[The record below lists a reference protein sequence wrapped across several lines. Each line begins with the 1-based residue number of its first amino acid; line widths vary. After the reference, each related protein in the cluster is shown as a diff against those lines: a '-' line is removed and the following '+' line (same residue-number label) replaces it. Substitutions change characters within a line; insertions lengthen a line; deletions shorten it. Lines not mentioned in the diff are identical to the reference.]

1 MKLNKQNLVNKLGY
15 TKVQADWY
23 LKMAT
28 LIPVENDNTVDGRK
42 LHEVLGSKRQFA
54 DWIKQRIE
62 KYEFVENVDFTSVHK
77 FVNVKFTQ
85 DEVNAMSPQQRS
97 RHGITTEYKLTLNMA
112 KELSMIE
119 NNEQGKEFRKYF
131 IMSEEI
137 AHKALSWEL
146 EREDNVKAHESLTA
160 TFKREYMAKHGNRE
174 PKGWMYGQLQNDV
187 YWIVFGIEASSI
199 KQVLEIKH
207 YESIP
212 NNVQEQIDKALTWTY
227 NRMETLIEMGMI
239 DDRDERANKVAE
251 MFDKKFGGI
260 IEF

>member
-15 TKVQADWY
+15 TKTQADWY

-28 LIPVENDNTVDGRK
+28 LIKVEDDNTVDARK
-42 LHEVLGSKRQFA
+42 LHEVLEVSSRYN
-54 DWIKQRIE
+54 DWISNRIK
-62 KYEFVENVDFTSVHK
+62 KYGFIEDVDYTKILVLSKTGQV
-77 FVNVKFTQ
+77 
-85 DEVNAMSPQQRS
+85 
-97 RHGITTEYKLTLNMA
+97 GIEYKLTVNMA

-119 NNEQGKEFRKYF
+119 NNEVGKEFRKYF

-137 AHKALSWEL
+137 AHKVIGWENT
-146 EREDNVKAHESLTA
+146 RESNVIAHEQLTA
-160 TFKREYMAKHGNRE
+160 TFKREYMNVHGNRE

-187 YWIVFGIEASSI
+187 YWIVFGVDANSMKE
-199 KQVLEIKH
+199 VLEIKH

-212 NNVQEQIDKALTWTY
+212 NNVVQQIDEALTWTY
-227 NRMETLIEMGMI
+227 NRMQILIEMGMI
-239 DDRDERANKVAE
+239 DNREERTNKIAE

>member
-28 LIPVENDNTVDGRK
+28 MIKVEDDGTVDGRK
-42 LHEVLGSKRQFA
+42 LHEVLEVKSRYN
-54 DWIKQRIE
+54 DWINNRIK
-62 KYEFVENVDFTSVHK
+62 KYGFIENVDYKVANKILVAKQHGG
-77 FVNVKFTQ
+77 Q
-85 DEVNAMSPQQRS
+85 NA
-97 RHGITTEYKLTLNMA
+97 IEYKLTVNMA

-119 NNEQGKEFRKYF
+119 NNEVGKEFRKYF

-137 AHKALSWEL
+137 AHKVVSWEDK
-146 EREDNVKAHESLTA
+146 REDNIKAHEELTA
-160 TFKREYMAKHGNRE
+160 TFKREFMDKHNGRQ
-174 PKGWMYGQLQNDV
+174 PQGWLYGQLQNDV
-187 YWIVFGIEASSI
+187 YWIVFGVDANSMKE
-199 KQVLEIKH
+199 VLEIKH

-212 NNVQEQIDKALTWTY
+212 NNVVQQIDEALTWTY
-227 NRMETLIEMGMI
+227 NRMQMLIEMGMV
-239 DDRDERANKVAE
+239 DEREERTNKVAE

>member
-28 LIPVENDNTVDGRK
+28 LIKVEDDGTVDGRK
-42 LHEVLGSKRQFA
+42 LHEVLEVKSRYN
-54 DWIKQRIE
+54 DWINNRIK
-62 KYEFVENVDFTSVHK
+62 KYGFIENSDYLAITKVLVTA
-77 FVNVKFTQ
+77 Q
-85 DEVNAMSPQQRS
+85 GNAS
-97 RHGITTEYKLTLNMA
+97 EYVTHKLTTNMA

-119 NNEQGKEFRKYF
+119 NNEIGKEFRKYF

-137 AHKALSWEL
+137 AHKAIAWEDK
-146 EREDNVKAHESLTA
+146 RDDNIKAHEELTA
-160 TFKREYMAKHGNRE
+160 TFKREFMDKHNGRQ
-174 PKGWMYGQLQNDV
+174 PQGWLYGQLQNDV
-187 YWIVFGIEASSI
+187 YWIVFGVDANSMKE
-199 KQVLEIKH
+199 VLEIKH

-212 NNVQEQIDKALTWTY
+212 NNVVQQIDEALTWTY
-227 NRMETLIEMGMI
+227 NRMQMLIEMGMV
-239 DDRDERANKVAE
+239 DEREERTNKVAE

>member
-15 TKVQADWY
+15 TKTQADWY

-28 LIPVENDNTVDGRK
+28 MIKVEDDGTVDARK

-62 KYEFVENVDFTSVHK
+62 KYDFVENVDYESFSQICEKPNGGRPT
-77 FVNVKFTQ
+77 
-85 DEVNAMSPQQRS
+85 
-97 RHGITTEYKLTLNMA
+97 IEYKLTINMA

-119 NNEQGKEFRKYF
+119 NNEVGKEFRKYF

-137 AHKALSWEL
+137 AHKVIGWENT
-146 EREDNVKAHESLTA
+146 RESNVIAHEQLTA
-160 TFKREYMAKHGNRE
+160 TFKREYMNVHGNRE

-187 YWIVFGIEASSI
+187 YWIVFGVDANSMKE
-199 KQVLEIKH
+199 VLEIKH

-212 NNVQEQIDKALTWTY
+212 NNVVQQIDEALTWTY
-227 NRMETLIEMGMI
+227 NRMQILIEMGMI
-239 DDRDERANKVAE
+239 DNREERTNKVAE

>member
-28 LIPVENDNTVDGRK
+28 LIPVDEDGTVDGRK
-42 LHEVLGSKRQFA
+42 LHEVLGSKQQFTN
-54 DWIKQRIE
+54 WIKNRIE
-62 KYEFVENVDFTSVHK
+62 KYGFVEGIDFSTFNK
-77 FVNVKFTQ
+77 FIKRENTTLGSK
-85 DEVNAMSPQQRS
+85 
-97 RHGITTEYKLTLNMA
+97 TTEYKLTVNMA

-137 AHKALSWEL
+137 AHKVIGWENT
-146 EREDNVKAHESLTA
+146 RESNVIAHEELTA
-160 TFKREYMAKHGNRE
+160 TFKREYMNVHGNRE

-187 YWIVFGIEASSI
+187 YWIVFGVDANSMKE
-199 KQVLEIKH
+199 VLEIKH

-212 NNVQEQIDKALTWTY
+212 NNVVQQIDEALTWTY
-227 NRMETLIEMGMI
+227 NRMQMLIEMGMI
-239 DDRDERANKVAE
+239 DNREERTNKVAE

>member
-28 LIPVENDNTVDGRK
+28 MIKVEDDGTVDARK

-62 KYEFVENVDFTSVHK
+62 KYDFVENVDYTSVHK
-77 FVNVKFTQ
+77 FVNVNFTQ

-97 RHGITTEYKLTLNMA
+97 RYGITTEYKLTVNMA

-119 NNEQGKEFRKYF
+119 NNEVGKEFRKYF

-137 AHKALSWEL
+137 AHKAIGWENT
-146 EREDNVKAHESLTA
+146 RESNVIAHEELTA
-160 TFKREYMAKHGNRE
+160 TFKREFMDKHNGRQ
-174 PKGWMYGQLQNDV
+174 PQGWMYGQLQNDV
-187 YWIVFGIEASSI
+187 YWIVFGVDANSMKE
-199 KQVLEIKH
+199 VLEIKH

-212 NNVQEQIDKALTWTY
+212 NNVVQQIDEALTWTY
-227 NRMETLIEMGMI
+227 NRMQMLIEMGMI
-239 DDRDERANKVAE
+239 DNREERTNKVAE

>member
-23 LKMAT
+23 LKMAM
-28 LIPVENDNTVDGRK
+28 LIKVEDDGTVDGRK

-62 KYEFVENVDFTSVHK
+62 KYGFVEDVDF
-77 FVNVKFTQ
+77 VKLASQNCETKKHGGQ
-85 DEVNAMSPQQRS
+85 NA
-97 RHGITTEYKLTLNMA
+97 IEYKLTVNMA

-119 NNEQGKEFRKYF
+119 NNEVGKEFRKYF

-137 AHKALSWEL
+137 AHKAIGWENT
-146 EREDNVKAHESLTA
+146 RESNVIAHEELTA
-160 TFKREYMAKHGNRE
+160 TFKREFMDKHNGRQ
-174 PKGWMYGQLQNDV
+174 PQGWMYGQLQNDV
-187 YWIVFGIEASSI
+187 YWIVFGVDANSMKE
-199 KQVLEIKH
+199 VLEIKH

-212 NNVQEQIDKALTWTY
+212 NNVVQQIDEALTWTY
-227 NRMETLIEMGMI
+227 NRMQMLIEMGMI
-239 DDRDERANKVAE
+239 DEREERTNKVAE

>member
-15 TKVQADWY
+15 TKTQADWY

-28 LIPVENDNTVDGRK
+28 MIKVEDDGTVDGRK
-42 LHEVLGSKRQFA
+42 LHEVLGSKQQFSN
-54 DWIKQRIE
+54 WIQKRID
-62 KYEFVENVDFTSVHK
+62 KYGFVEDVDYSK
-77 FVNVKFTQ
+77 VNKKIYLSKTGQV
-85 DEVNAMSPQQRS
+85 
-97 RHGITTEYKLTLNMA
+97 GIEYKLTVNMA

-119 NNEQGKEFRKYF
+119 NNEVGKEFRKYF

-137 AHKALSWEL
+137 AHKVVGWENT
-146 EREDNVKAHESLTA
+146 RESNVIAHEQLTA
-160 TFKREYMAKHGNRE
+160 TFKREYMNVHGNRE

-187 YWIVFGIEASSI
+187 YWIVFGVDANSMKE
-199 KQVLEIKH
+199 VLEIKH

-212 NNVQEQIDKALTWTY
+212 NNVVQQIDEALTWTY
-227 NRMETLIEMGMI
+227 NRMQILIEMGMI
-239 DDRDERANKVAE
+239 DNREERTNKVAE

>member
-28 LIPVENDNTVDGRK
+28 MIKVEDDGTVDGRK
-42 LHEVLGSKRQFA
+42 LHEVLGGKRQFA

-62 KYEFVENVDFTSVHK
+62 KYGFVENVDYVCISQK
-77 FVNVKFTQ
+77 CETQ
-85 DEVNAMSPQQRS
+85 RKNGQR
-97 RHGITTEYKLTLNMA
+97 GITVTTEYKLTVNMA

-137 AHKALSWEL
+137 AHKAIAWEDK
-146 EREDNVKAHESLTA
+146 RDDNIKAHEELTA
-160 TFKREYMAKHGNRE
+160 TFKREFMDKHNGRQ
-174 PKGWMYGQLQNDV
+174 PQGWLYGQLQNDV
-187 YWIVFGIEASSI
+187 YWIVFGVDANSMKE
-199 KQVLEIKH
+199 VLEIKH

-212 NNVQEQIDKALTWTY
+212 NNVVQQIDEALTWTY
-227 NRMETLIEMGMI
+227 NRMQMLIEMGMV
-239 DDRDERANKVAE
+239 DEREERTNKVAE

>member
-28 LIPVENDNTVDGRK
+28 LIKVEDDDTVDGRK
-42 LHEVLGSKRQFA
+42 LHEVLEVNTRFN
-54 DWIKQRIE
+54 DWISKRIE
-62 KYEFVENVDFTSVHK
+62 KYGFIENVDYFS
-77 FVNVKFTQ
+77 FTQ
-85 DEVNAMSPQQRS
+85 KIVKPNGGRP
-97 RHGITTEYKLTLNMA
+97 TTEYKLTVNMA

-137 AHKALSWEL
+137 AHKVVGWEDK
-146 EREDNVKAHESLTA
+146 REDNIKAHDELTA
-160 TFKREYMAKHGNRE
+160 TFKREFMDKHNGRQ
-174 PKGWMYGQLQNDV
+174 PQGWLYGQLQNDV
-187 YWIVFGIEASSI
+187 YWIVFGVDANSMKE
-199 KQVLEIKH
+199 VLEIKH

-212 NNVQEQIDKALTWTY
+212 NNVVQQIDEALTWTY
-227 NRMETLIEMGMI
+227 NRMQMLIEMGMV
-239 DDRDERANKVAE
+239 DEREERTNKVAE